1 MTAFAPLR
9 PLQRRALSPVVLLLA
24 ALLLA
29 PPAGA
34 QQDPVQNPPGEDPQ
48 ATPPDGVPAPPPAPP
63 PPPSGGAPVQGLP
76 SAESGVDPAAESP
89 VPPQA
94 PAAAGQAPAAA
105 GAPDQ
110 TAPVPVDPNQT
121 PANRLDFDLTF
132 PEEQGGGSA
141 VGSAGSL
148 EYRRDDYA
156 VLSGGV
162 TIKYQDI
169 ELTAERAEL
178 DLETKIVTAQ
188 GDVVLDQGPRRLAGA
203 TLTFDLDTKT
213 GTMTEASGQVSA
225 DYFFRGREVSKTGD
239 DTYEVVDGLFTSCK
253 QEVPDWSFRLGRAT
267 VEVGGYAHVK
277 HATMRAKHLP
287 LIYVPYIVWPVK
299 SERSSGLL
307 VPNFGYSDQRGFLLG
322 LAYYQVLG
330 RSYDTTVHL
339 DTYSEGFLGL
349 GNEFRYRPS
358 EGTRGTFVGYAVRDP
373 DAEEEFRWKIDLR
386 HVSDDLPYG
395 VRGGLNYQAFSD
407 FNFFKDFERDFD
419 RNTQRFI
426 YSSAFLTKNTGPHL
440 FNFLAD
446 EREVLVG
453 VNQGGENII
462 QRRLPEFEYRL
473 RQTKLFE
480 RLYLQAESSAA
491 FLETSELGSYGR
503 VDLFPRLRYT
513 AITLPWLSLSLDA
526 GERVTWYGDSL
537 DETDRSRLSG
547 ESLTRTLPSGGAE
560 VVGPSFARI
569 YDFGFGRVRHVIQP
583 RFNYSYFGD
592 FDDPE
597 LVPRFDQTDNSF
609 STNLGRA
616 VLSNRFLAKP
626 RNKPDAAST
635 EVLLIELARNFS
647 FDDTQPLE
655 ASRDGLLT
663 TNGGPLEAR
672 VRFNPARRTSV
683 EARAFYS
690 LLFDKL
696 TSTELSGNVGFGQ
709 HNFGL
714 TWTTR
719 RPADPFPGQMES
731 NQVRLSGGIEV
742 LPRRLQIEGQINYD
756 FADGGLGL
764 QQQRYVATYL
774 AQCYSLRIEY
784 RDFRAGIG
792 DRVRDKDFRFALTL
806 KNVGTFL
813 DLTGRS
819 STEGEP

>member
-1 MTAFAPLR
+1 MAAFASLR
-9 PLQRRALSPVVLLLA
+9 ALRRRLSPVVLLLA

-34 QQDPVQNPPGEDPQ
+34 QDPVQNPPGEDPQ
-48 ATPPDGVPAPPPAPP
+48 ATPPTGVPAPPPAPP

-76 SAESGVDPAAESP
+76 SAESGVDPSAESP
-89 VPPQA
+89 VPPQ
-94 PAAAGQAPAAA
+94 PPAGQAAPAP
-105 GAPDQ
+105 AP
-110 TAPVPVDPNQT
+110 DPNQT
-121 PANRLDFDLTF
+121 PPNRLDFDLTF

-178 DLETKIVTAQ
+178 DLDTKIVTAQ
-188 GDVVLDQGPRRLAGA
+188 GDVVLDQGPRRLTGA
-203 TLTFDLDTKT
+203 TMTFDLDTKT
-213 GTMTEASGQVSA
+213 GTLTEASGQVSA
-225 DYFFRGREVSKTGD
+225 DYYFRGREVSKTGD

-253 QEVPDWSFRLGRAT
+253 QDVPDWSFRMGRAT
-267 VEVGGYAHVK
+267 VQVAGYAHVK
-277 HATMRAKHLP
+277 NATLRAKNLP
-287 LIYVPYIVWPVK
+287 LVYVPYIVWPVK

-307 VPNFGYSDQRGFLLG
+307 VPNIGYSEQRGFLLG
-322 LAYYQVLG
+322 LAYYQTLG

-339 DTYSEGFLGL
+339 DTYTEGFLGL
-349 GNEFRYRPS
+349 GNEFRYRPTD
-358 EGTRGTFVGYAVRDP
+358 GTRGTFVGYAVRDP

-395 VRGGLNYQAFSD
+395 IRGGLNYQAFSD

-426 YSSAFLTKNTGPHL
+426 YSNGFLTKNTGPHL
-440 FNFLAD
+440 FNFQVD

-473 RQTKLFE
+473 RQTRLLN

-491 FLETSELGSYGR
+491 MLDTSELGSYSR

-513 AITLPWLSLSLDA
+513 AITLPWLSLSVDA

-537 DETDRSRLSG
+537 DETDRTRLSG
-547 ESLTRTLPSGGAE
+547 ESLTRTLPSGAAE

-569 YDFGFGRVRHVIQP
+569 YDFGFGRVRHILQP
-583 RFNYSYFGD
+583 RFNYTYFGD
-592 FDDPE
+592 FDDPG

-626 RNKPDAAST
+626 PNKPDAAST

-647 FDDTQPLE
+647 FDNLQPLE

-663 TNGGPLEAR
+663 TSGGPLEAR

-696 TSTELSGNVGFGQ
+696 TSTELSGNVGFGR
-709 HNFGL
+709 HNFGV

-719 RPADPFPGQMES
+719 RPADPFPGQMDS
-731 NQVRLSGGIEV
+731 NQLRLSGGVEV
-742 LPRRLQIEGQINYD
+742 LPRRLQIEGQVNYD
-756 FADGGLGL
+756 FADRGL
-764 QQQRYVATYL
+764 QQQRYVATWL
-774 AQCYSLRIEY
+774 DQCYSVRVEY